1 MSSSPQRTGDS
12 VTGGK
17 TRRILLLARD
27 LGFQLVGVT
36 SLMEP
41 GPEKRAFE
49 NWIAAGF
56 AGEMDYL
63 AERERER
70 TDARNI
76 LPGAAS
82 ILCLGMHYG
91 PPQRRKGRDKSV
103 SRTREGRVA
112 SYAQGRDYH
121 LLIKRRLKKLR
132 RFIERELPGVRTYMN
147 VDAGPV
153 LERAHAA
160 RAGLGFLGRN
170 TMLIHPE
177 GGSYFFLAQI
187 ILDRPLEAIPARAA
201 PFPDCGTCTACLDAC
216 PTDAFP
222 EPGVL
227 DATKCISYL
236 TIEHSGSIPE
246 GLRRQMGDR
255 VFGCDICQEVC
266 PWNRHAPVTA
276 EKDFRPRKGH
286 ARLDLAKLL
295 VLSKEEMKEEFLGTP
310 LYRAA
315 GSKMKRNALVA
326 LGNSGSPRARTIVE
340 TFLHGEKS
348 PLLREH
354 AEWAL
359 ERLGRGASSKKRPAE
374 KPRRAG

>member
-1 MSSSPQRTGDS
+1 MPRSLERTCDS
-12 VTGGK
+12 EVGGK
-17 TRRILLLARD
+17 TRRILSFAGE
-27 LGFQLVGVT
+27 LGFQFAGVT
-36 SLMEP
+36 FVTEP
-41 GPEKRAFE
+41 GPEKKAFE

-56 AGEMDYL
+56 AGEMEFL

-76 LPGAAS
+76 MPGAAS
-82 ILCLGMHYG
+82 ILSLGMHYR
-91 PPQRRKGRDKSV
+91 PPQRKKRISKLPA
-103 SRTREGRVA
+103 GRVA
-112 SYAQGRDYH
+112 CYAQGRDYH

-147 VDAGPV
+147 VDVGPV

-177 GGSYFFLAQI
+177 EGSYFFLTQV
-187 ILDRPLEAIPARAA
+187 ILDRSLEATPARPA

-216 PTDAFP
+216 PTNAFP
-222 EPGVL
+222 KPGVL

-236 TIEHSGSIPE
+236 TIEHAGPIAMD
-246 GLRRQMGDR
+246 LRPKMGEW
-255 VFGCDICQEVC
+255 VFGCDVCQEVC
-266 PWNRHAPVTA
+266 PWNRHAPETA
-276 EKDFRPRKGH
+276 ERDFHARQGH

-326 LGNSGSPRARTIVE
+326 LGNSGAPKARKTLE
-340 TFLHGEKS
+340 EFLRREKN

-359 ERLGRGASSKKRPAE
+359 ERLGRDNSAKRRLAR
-374 KPRRAG
+374 KARGSG